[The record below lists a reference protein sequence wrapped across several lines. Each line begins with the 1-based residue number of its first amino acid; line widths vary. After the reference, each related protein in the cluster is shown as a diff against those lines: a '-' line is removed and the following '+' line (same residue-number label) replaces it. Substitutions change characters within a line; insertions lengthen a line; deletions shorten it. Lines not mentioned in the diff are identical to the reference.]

1 MTILALLIVAVSA
14 IYATAGQAGG
24 TGFLAVLALT
34 GFPGDEMRIT
44 ALALTVVAAGY
55 ATWRLQYAKVIDWAL
70 LRLLAVASLPAAF
83 VGGLIVLQGRVYS
96 GLTGCLLL
104 VAAIS
109 MIFRASLG
117 CGKSPSLNRI
127 SALLAGASTGIV
139 SGLTG
144 LGGGVFLLPLLILLG
159 WASPKQA
166 ARISPPFILAN
177 SAAAL
182 AAALLAGQ
190 RVAPAGI
197 GFLAG
202 AALAGSAIGTAI
214 GLRWM
219 SEAMTRYVIAAVL
232 LTAAGQLLFRSMV

>member
-1 MTILALLIVAVSA
+1 LTILALLIVAVSA

-34 GFPGDEMRIT
+34 EFPGDEMRMT
-44 ALALTVVAAGY
+44 ALALNVVAAGY
-55 ATWRLQYAKVIDWAL
+55 ATWRLQYAKVVDWAL

-83 VGGLIVLQGRVYS
+83 IGGLIVLQGRVYS

-104 VAAIS
+104 AAAIL
-109 MIFRASLG
+109 MIFRRLPGS
-117 CGKSPSLNRI
+117 GKSTILNRG
-127 SALLAGASTGIV
+127 SALLVGASTGVV

-144 LGGGVFLLPLLILLG
+144 LGGGVFLVPLLILRG
-159 WASPKQA
+159 WASPNQA
-166 ARISPPFILAN
+166 ARLSPPFILTN

-190 RVAPAGI
+190 RVASANI
-197 GFLAG
+197 GLLAG

-232 LTAAGQLLFRSMV
+232 LTAAAQLLFRSIV